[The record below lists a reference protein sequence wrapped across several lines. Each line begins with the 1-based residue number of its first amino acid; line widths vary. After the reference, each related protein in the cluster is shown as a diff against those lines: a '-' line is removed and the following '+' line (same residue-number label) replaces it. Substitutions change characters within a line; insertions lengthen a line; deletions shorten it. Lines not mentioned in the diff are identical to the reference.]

1 MDYTIELL
9 DSTQGQ
15 AALPDFV
22 DLLCA
27 TVDDGASVGFLPPLS
42 IQEAE
47 RYWQGVLADL
57 AESKLLLW
65 GTRQGG
71 CVVGTVQLHPVLKP
85 NGSHRA
91 EVAKLLVH
99 PRSRRQGIARELM
112 LTLEK
117 EALARRRITLVLD
130 TRQGDPSERLYTQL
144 GYVKAG
150 VIPNYARNGEGTLDP
165 TVLYYKL
172 LTPSR

>member
-1 MDYTIELL
+1 MNYNIELL
-9 DSTQGQ
+9 NPIQAQ

-27 TVDDGASVGFLPPLS
+27 TVDQGASVGFLPPLPAP
-42 IQEAE
+42 EAE
-47 RYWQGVLADL
+47 HYWQTILADL
-57 AESKLLLW
+57 AQSRLLLW
-65 GTRQGG
+65 GARQEGRI
-71 CVVGTVQLHPVLKP
+71 VGTVQLHPVPKP

-99 PRSRRQGIARELM
+99 PRSRRQGIARALM
-112 LTLEK
+112 LALEK
-117 EALARRRITLVLD
+117 EARARGRITLVLD
-130 TRQGDPSERLYTQL
+130 TRQGDPSERLYTEL

-165 TVLYYKL
+165 TVFYYKL
-172 LTPSR
+172 LG